1 MRVYFG
7 ENCTLPLHQQTLLRQ
22 VISAGL
28 KFHPKY
34 EKLDCEINLSLVSS
48 EEIQNLN
55 KHYRK
60 LDTPTDVLSF
70 PNTGAKPAPGFR
82 GSKPTLS
89 MGDIIICMEVAEAQ
103 AQEYGHSVERELAF
117 LTVHGFLHLIGYDHM
132 TPDDEAVMKETQQE
146 ILAWVGIER

>member
-7 ENCTLPLHQQTLLRQ
+7 ENCSLPLHQQTMLKQ

-34 EKLDCEINLSLVSS
+34 EGLDCEINLSLVSPA
-48 EEIQNLN
+48 EIQHLN

-60 LDTPTDVLSF
+60 LDAPTDVLSF
-70 PNTGAKPAPGFR
+70 PNTGAKPVSGFR
-82 GSKPTLS
+82 TSKPTLA
-89 MGDIIICMEVAEAQ
+89 MGDIIICMEVAQTQ
-103 AQEYGHSVERELAF
+103 ALEYGHSVERELAF
-117 LTVHGFLHLIGYDHM
+117 LTAHGFLHLIGYDHM
-132 TPDDEAVMKETQQE
+132 NPDEEAAMNEAQQQ